1 MEKKWYIVQIIAG
14 YEDRVKTEILRRI
27 TERDLNEQFGDILIP
42 EAKTQKNY
50 FASGKVDDSSIEQL
64 FPGYIVVSLVP
75 EVSNFRLVK
84 TVNRVIR
91 FLGGESPL
99 PLSQEEVD
107 RILLQ
112 ISGKV
117 VVSSIESI
125 TYQAGDTIEISG
137 GPFSGFSGVINS
149 VDEQKQKIVV
159 MINIFNRL
167 TPIEILFSHVKK

>member
-14 YEDRVKTEILRRI
+14 YEERVKTEILRRI
-27 TERDLNEQFGDILIP
+27 QERGLQEQFGDILIP

-50 FASGKVDDSSIEQL
+50 FASSQIDDSSIEQL

-75 EVSNFRLVK
+75 DVSNFRIVK

-117 VVSSIESI
+117 VVASAESI
-125 TYQAGDTIEISG
+125 VYQIGETIEIAG
-137 GPFSGFSGVINS
+137 GPFCGFSGVINS
-149 VDEQKQKIVV
+149 IDEQKQKLVV
-159 MINIFNRL
+159 MISIFNRL
-167 TPIEILFSHVKK
+167 TPIEILFSHIKK

>member
-14 YEDRVKTEILRRI
+14 YEERVKAEIARRI
-27 TERDLNEQFGDILIP
+27 QERGLEEQFGDILVP

-50 FASGKVDDSSIEQL
+50 FAGSKIDDSSVEQL
-64 FPGYIVVSLVP
+64 FPGYIVVSLFP
-75 EVSNFRLVK
+75 DPANFRLVK
-84 TVNRVIR
+84 TANRVIR

-99 PLSQEEVD
+99 PLDQEEVD

-117 VVSSIESI
+117 SVVSVEAVAHYVGETVEI
-125 TYQAGDTIEISG
+125 TS
-137 GPFSGFSGVINS
+137 GPFSGFSGVVNS
-149 VDEQKQKIVV
+149 VDEHKQKLVIMVS
-159 MINIFNRL
+159 IFNRL